1 MAVQSNQA
9 QGTQGSSTTL
19 TCVFT
24 NAQIAG
30 DSNTVCVSGSGFEE
44 IGPITVVDTVGN
56 SYAQQAVFDGGTG
69 GNFISFIWSAVN
81 IKAAG
86 AGANTVTV
94 TLANA
99 SFDSTPTMFIV
110 EGPAASAVRVA
121 NANNGGFQSIT
132 TATVSLAGTSTN
144 DYTVGFIAQSG
155 STAVTPTVG
164 NIGTNTAAGE
174 QTYDTT
180 SGTPYCYLVED
191 GLSSGGTINVLHYH
205 QHRPM
210 RSFS

>member
-1 MAVQSNQA
+1 
-9 QGTQGSSTTL
+9 
-19 TCVFT
+19 
-24 NAQIAG
+24 
-30 DSNTVCVSGSGFEE
+30 
-44 IGPITVVDTVGN
+44 
-56 SYAQQAVFDGGTG
+56 
-69 GNFISFIWSAVN
+69 
-81 IKAAG
+81 
-86 AGANTVTV
+86 
-94 TLANA
+94 
-99 SFDSTPTMFIV
+99 MFIV

-155 STAVTPTVG
+155 SIAVTPTVG

-191 GLSSGGTINVLHYH
+191 GLSSGGTINVTGGIVNDVTSWIALAVSYV
-205 QHRPM
+205 PAATALPSAPPNAIFFVM
-210 RSFS
+210 P